1 MYEAQSDPNLNICI
15 LYLSVMKV
23 NRPSE
28 PDAVHQDDDEDM
40 RALDQSEK
48 EYNRMISQHVT
59 YHKLLMDDLIK
70 LSSGSETGS
79 GSFGLGLAPGPA
91 QQLLQQQVN
100 QANQANIVKGLGT
113 TVGRMNANREQLMKS
128 ASKFVGKSAVNA
140 TTVARLNDAIRTNG
154 SHVLKEI
161 NTANANAMN
170 SMKANVTEGF
180 VAGDQP
186 NPTLDAALEVS
197 AVMRESHKYALF
209 IFGIFATFLAY
220 KTIKQL

>member
-1 MYEAQSDPNLNICI
+1 
-15 LYLSVMKV
+15 MKV

-79 GSFGLGLAPGPA
+79 GSLGLAPGPA

-140 TTVARLNDAIRTNG
+140 TTVARLNDAIHTNG

-161 NTANANAMN
+161 NTANKNATN
-170 SMKANVTEGF
+170 SMKVTEGF